1 MRRVMWYDSNAILS
15 GELVLVNFCIAVL
28 YHHNSA
34 TTTFNFTVENLT
46 WVLVPWGIT
55 YRQTYSF
62 LSLICFNWG
71 FIFCFPFYFQ
81 GHYYTQDCLSLSFRF
96 GDTSVT
102 NSDSSHISSMHNCD
116 MLFGFVSSLGALA
129 LSYRI
134 VIRRPPV
141 AGYMILNG

>member
-1 MRRVMWYDSNAILS
+1 
-15 GELVLVNFCIAVL
+15 VLVNFCIAVL

-34 TTTFNFTVENLT
+34 TTTFNFTVKFNLSISSVRNYLQT
-46 WVLVPWGIT
+46 NIIIPFAHMLQLRFYILFSLSSISRDIIT
-55 YRQTYSF
+55 HKTA
-62 LSLICFNWG
+62 
-71 FIFCFPFYFQ
+71 
-81 GHYYTQDCLSLSFRF
+81 SLSFRF

-129 LSYRI
+129 HLINLSNIRI